1 MGVKSI
7 RVQVIILFLLILANF
22 IAQIPYYLHLYYN
35 PNNLLAQL
43 RGGFLLIFV
52 FAIFLL
58 ASFLLFKRT
67 VIGYWL
73 MVTFLAVEF
82 LFYAWNTLG
91 GVIHGYGLFYHL
103 ANPDLILRAVFA
115 IGYVNLF
122 VSGYFLC
129 LLLLKRATC
138 LDSQERE
145 KPLSKYSV

>member
-22 IAQIPYYLHLYYN
+22 LAQIPYYLHLYYN
-35 PNNLLAQL
+35 PNNLLAQVK
-43 RGGFLLIFV
+43 GGFLLLIV
-52 FAIFLL
+52 FAVFLL
-58 ASFLLFKRT
+58 ASILLFKRT

-73 MVTFLAVEF
+73 MVMFLTVEF
-82 LFYAWNTLG
+82 LFYVWNTLG
-91 GVIHGYGLFYHL
+91 AVIHGYGFLYHL

-122 VSGYFLC
+122 ASGYFLC
-129 LLLLKRATC
+129 LLLLKRATF
-138 LDSQERE
+138 LDSQARE

>member
-1 MGVKSI
+1 MGSKSI

-22 IAQIPYYLHLYYN
+22 LAQIPYYLHLYYN
-35 PNNLLAQL
+35 PNNLLAQVK
-43 RGGFLLIFV
+43 GGFLLLIV
-52 FAIFLL
+52 FAVFLL
-58 ASFLLFKRT
+58 ASILLFKRT

-73 MVTFLAVEF
+73 MVMFLTVEF
-82 LFYAWNTLG
+82 LFYVWNTLG
-91 GVIHGYGLFYHL
+91 AVIHGYGFLYHL

-129 LLLLKRATC
+129 LLLLKRSTF
-138 LDSQERE
+138 LDSQGRE

>member
-22 IAQIPYYLHLYYN
+22 LAQIPYYFHLYYN
-35 PNNLLAQL
+35 PNNLLAQVK
-43 RGGFLLIFV
+43 GGFLLLIV
-52 FAIFLL
+52 FALFLL

-73 MVTFLAVEF
+73 MVMFLALEF
-82 LFYAWNTLG
+82 LFYVWNTLG
-91 GVIHGYGLFYHL
+91 EVIHGYGFFYHL
-103 ANPDLILRAVFA
+103 ANPDLILRGVFV

-129 LLLLKRATC
+129 LLLFKRTAF
-138 LDSQERE
+138 LDSQSRK

>member
-43 RGGFLLIFV
+43 RGGFLLLIVFV
-52 FAIFLL
+52 LFLL
-58 ASFLLFKRT
+58 ASFLFFKRT

-73 MVTFLAVEF
+73 MVIFLAVEF
-82 LFYAWNTLG
+82 LFYVWNTLG
-91 GVIHGYGLFYHL
+91 GVFHGYSFFYHL

-122 VSGYFLC
+122 ASGYFLC
-129 LLLLKRATC
+129 LLLLKRSTF
-138 LDSQERE
+138 LDSQAKE

>member
-22 IAQIPYYLHLYYN
+22 LAQIPYYLHLYYN
-35 PNNLLAQL
+35 PNNLLAQVK
-43 RGGFLLIFV
+43 GGFLLLIV
-52 FAIFLL
+52 FAVFLL
-58 ASFLLFKRT
+58 ASILLFKRT

-73 MVTFLAVEF
+73 MVMFLTVEF
-82 LFYAWNTLG
+82 LFYVWNTLG
-91 GVIHGYGLFYHL
+91 GVIHGYGFLYHL

-122 VSGYFLC
+122 ASGYFLC
-129 LLLLKRATC
+129 LLLLKRSTF
-138 LDSQERE
+138 LDSQARE

>member
-22 IAQIPYYLHLYYN
+22 IARIPYYLHLYYN

-73 MVTFLAVEF
+73 MVMFLAVEF

-91 GVIHGYGLFYHL
+91 GVIHGYGFFYHL

>member
-1 MGVKSI
+1 MGSKSI

-43 RGGFLLIFV
+43 RGGFLLLIVFV
-52 FAIFLL
+52 LFLL
-58 ASFLLFKRT
+58 ASFLFFKRT

-73 MVTFLAVEF
+73 IVIFLAVEF
-82 LFYAWNTLG
+82 LFYVWNTLG
-91 GVIHGYGLFYHL
+91 GVIHGYSFFYHL

-122 VSGYFLC
+122 ASGYFLC
-129 LLLLKRATC
+129 LLLLKRATF
-138 LDSQERE
+138 LDSQARE

>member
-35 PNNLLAQL
+35 PNHLLAQL
-43 RGGFLLIFV
+43 RGGFLLLIVFV
-52 FAIFLL
+52 LFLL
-58 ASFLLFKRT
+58 ASFLFFKRT

-73 MVTFLAVEF
+73 MVIFLAVEF
-82 LFYAWNTLG
+82 LFYVWNTLG
-91 GVIHGYGLFYHL
+91 GVIHGYGFLYHL

-122 VSGYFLC
+122 ASGYFLC
-129 LLLLKRATC
+129 LLLLKRSTF
-138 LDSQERE
+138 LDSQARE
-145 KPLSKYSV
+145 NPLSKYSV

>member
-22 IAQIPYYLHLYYN
+22 LAQIPYYLHLYYN

-43 RGGFLLIFV
+43 RGGFLLIIV
-52 FAIFLL
+52 FAVFLL

-73 MVTFLAVEF
+73 MVMFLVVEF
-82 LFYAWNTLG
+82 LFYVWNTLG
-91 GVIHGYGLFYHL
+91 GVIHGYGFLYHL

-129 LLLLKRATC
+129 LLLLKRSTF
-138 LDSQERE
+138 LDSQGRE